1 MRITARLSLGLGLTA
16 VLTLGTA
23 GAALAAPESPNAHA
37 NCIGVGSSYAARVGI
52 MARGGA
58 VFNRADI
65 SHLVQAL
72 FPVPGEEARHIAHDI
87 ERGSLQS
94 CLAPL
99 AALIQIP

>member
-23 GAALAAPESPNAHA
+23 GAALASPESPHA

-52 MARGGA
+52 MTWEGA